1 MAKQKQRIYTR
12 YKPEKAGS
20 PKKPS
25 RTPWLVLLLLLVL
38 SGIGWGYV
46 AGKIVLPEAIQNL
59 VSKRPEAPPTEP
71 AKLPPLTTRNFSTE
85 PVPIPIPMIQAPAAP
100 VKPEVPSLKPIGAS
114 PTSAKPPLLSPLI
127 THAGSF
133 APRSAWKTFEV
144 QIALARRAISPG
156 ILDGLSGPQTVAAL
170 KAFQI
175 SEGLE
180 PSGTADAITKS
191 RLVLA
196 AEPYTSYIITQEDLG
211 RVGPV
216 AKTWVGKAAQEAMT
230 YEDVLELIAE
240 KSHAFHGFITR
251 LNPDV
256 DWKKIQPGTQIK
268 LPRLSYPEPTEKAA
282 FIRIWLSDRNLQA
295 FGAATN
301 LLAHFPCSIAAKV
314 EKRPEGKLRIIN
326 FAANPNYTFDPAMF
340 PESPE
345 ARTLKDKLTIQ
356 PGPNNP
362 VGTAWIGLDRPGY
375 GIHGTPKPEKIGR
388 TESHGCFRL
397 ANWDASHL
405 LKLVTR
411 ETVVIVEP

>member
-1 MAKQKQRIYTR
+1 MAKRKQRIYTR

-20 PKKPS
+20 PMKPS
-25 RTPWLVLLLLLVL
+25 RTSWLGLLLLLL
-38 SGIGWGYV
+38 LCGIGWGYV
-46 AGKIVLPEAIQNL
+46 TGKIVLPEAIQKL
-59 VSKRPEAPPTEP
+59 VSKRPAAPPTGP
-71 AKLPPLTTRNFSTE
+71 AKLPPLNTDNFSTG
-85 PVPIPIPMIQAPAAP
+85 PIPIPMVAPPAVPAKPNAP
-100 VKPEVPSLKPIGAS
+100 SVNPIVVPPLST
-114 PTSAKPPLLSPLI
+114 TSTSNPPLLSPLI
-127 THAGSF
+127 THAASF

-144 QIALARRAISPG
+144 QVALARRAISPG

-256 DWKKIQPGTQIK
+256 DWKKIQP
-268 LPRLSYPEPTEKAA
+268 
-282 FIRIWLSDRNLQA
+282 
-295 FGAATN
+295 
-301 LLAHFPCSIAAKV
+301 
-314 EKRPEGKLRIIN
+314 
-326 FAANPNYTFDPAMF
+326 
-340 PESPE
+340 
-345 ARTLKDKLTIQ
+345 
-356 PGPNNP
+356 
-362 VGTAWIGLDRPGY
+362 
-375 GIHGTPKPEKIGR
+375 
-388 TESHGCFRL
+388 
-397 ANWDASHL
+397 
-405 LKLVTR
+405 
-411 ETVVIVEP
+411 